1 MLFIASLLFML
12 VAFGVLYNLAKWL
25 KACSRKRE
33 EKKRI
38 ERINKIN
45 EEKRAYI
52 EKFRLV
58 LGIPENSTE
67 VGFDALF
74 HWEDA
79 QDCKNLVF
87 SPAVSELSFQINSTN
102 PFFCVNQ
109 DDKLG
114 LNFKH
119 YILNAT
125 FDITAP
131 VSGVFEVLLPDK
143 TWIKG
148 GQTIAKIHTGAE
160 YISELKRGF
169 ILSLQNN
176 TEGNNY
182 RKCEG
187 IYGLLKRELS
197 DDGGKLRFEKFF
209 RWDTNDGYYT
219 LIYAPVYE
227 NMKLH
232 YYNFYTPNTGKLQHI
247 YRNNEISLD
256 VDYYSFGKMSS
267 IKVPVEGILEYAVP
281 SFVSADFISGIN
293 ILKIDTNRE
302 AIEAFER
309 EKKEEARRMEEIAL
323 QAEKQRIA
331 EKIKKKQ
338 KRYELEKIVRQ
349 ELIDSG
355 ELFGDQSKRPPIPR
369 ELVDAVYR
377 RDGGRCVNCGSTE
390 NLQLDHIIPFSKGGA
405 TTIENLQLL
414 CQKCNLEKS
423 NHIG

>member
-1 MLFIASLLFML
+1 MLFIAFLLFML
-12 VAFGVLYNLAKWL
+12 VVFGVMYNLAKWL

-33 EKKRI
+33 EKKLI

-52 EKFRLV
+52 EKLRPV

-79 QDCKNLVF
+79 LDCTNLVF
-87 SPAVSELSFQINSTN
+87 SPAVGELSFQINSTN
-102 PFFCVNQ
+102 PFSYVNQ
-109 DDKLG
+109 DDNLG
-114 LNFKH
+114 LSFKH
-119 YILNAT
+119 CILNAA

-160 YISELKRGF
+160 YISELKREF

-176 TEGNNY
+176 TGSNNY

-197 DDGGKLRFEKFF
+197 DDNGKLRFEKFF
-209 RWDTNDGYYT
+209 RWDTNGGCHT
-219 LIYAPVYE
+219 LVYFPVYE
-227 NMKLH
+227 NMNLH

-247 YRNNEISLD
+247 YRNDEISLD
-256 VDYYSFGKMSS
+256 VDYFSFGKMSS
-267 IKVPVEGILEYAVP
+267 VESPVEGVLKYLVP
-281 SFVSADFISGIN
+281 PMISAEFKDGFEVLTIDANGSAIEDFERKKAEEDRRREEEELQSEKKRIADQ
-293 ILKIDTNRE
+293 ILKRQ
-302 AIEAFER
+302 
-309 EKKEEARRMEEIAL
+309 M
-323 QAEKQRIA
+323 
-331 EKIKKKQ
+331 
-338 KRYELEKIVRQ
+338 RYDLEKVVRQ
-349 ELIDSG
+349 ELIDNG
-355 ELFGDQSKRPPIPR
+355 ELFGEQTKRPPIPR

-377 RDGGRCVNCGSTE
+377 RDGGRCVYCGSTE

-414 CQKCNLEKS
+414 CRKCNLEKS

>member
-1 MLFIASLLFML
+1 ML

-33 EKKRI
+33 KKKRV
-38 ERINKIN
+38 ERISKIN
-45 EEKRAYI
+45 EEKRAYV
-52 EKFRLV
+52 EKLRPV
-58 LGIPENSTE
+58 LGISENSTE

-102 PFFCVNQ
+102 PFFYVNQ
-109 DDKLG
+109 DDNLG
-114 LNFKH
+114 LRFRH

-131 VSGVFEVLLPDK
+131 VSGIFEVLLPDK

-160 YISELKRGF
+160 YINELKREF

-182 RKCEG
+182 RNCEG

-197 DDGGKLRFEKFF
+197 DDSGKLRFEKFF

-219 LIYAPVYE
+219 LVYSPVYE
-227 NMKLH
+227 DMQLH
-232 YYNFYTPNTGKLQHI
+232 FYNFYDIVTTKLYHINTADT
-247 YRNNEISLD
+247 ISLNM
-256 VDYYSFGKMSS
+256 DYYSLGKISS
-267 IKVPVEGILEYAVP
+267 IKAPVEGILKYLVP
-281 SFVSADFISGIN
+281 SMTSCNFKDGFEVLTIDSNKYAIN
-293 ILKIDTNRE
+293 KFEQNRTEIIRKNMEEELNRE
-302 AIEAFER
+302 
-309 EKKEEARRMEEIAL
+309 KQEIAN
-323 QAEKQRIA
+323 
-331 EKIKKKQ
+331 KIKERHRKAQ
-338 KRYELEKIVRQ
+338 LEKIVRQ

-355 ELFGDQSKRPPIPR
+355 ELYGDQPKRPPIPR

-405 TTIENLQLL
+405 TAIENLQLL

>member
-1 MLFIASLLFML
+1 MLFISFLLFML

-25 KACSRKRE
+25 KECSRKRE

-52 EKFRLV
+52 EKLRPV

-67 VGFDALF
+67 VGFDTLF

-79 QDCKNLVF
+79 QNCKNLVF
-87 SPAVSELSFQINSTN
+87 SPAVSELLFQINSTN
-102 PFFCVNQ
+102 PFFYVNQ
-109 DDKLG
+109 DENLG
-114 LNFKH
+114 LSFKH

-148 GQTIAKIHTGAE
+148 GQTIAKIQTGAE
-160 YISELKRGF
+160 YISELKREF

-176 TEGNNY
+176 TGSNNY

-197 DDGGKLRFEKFF
+197 DDNGKLRFEKFF
-209 RWDTNDGYYT
+209 RWDTNGGCHT
-219 LIYAPVYE
+219 LVYSPVYE
-227 NMKLH
+227 DMQVH
-232 YYNFYTPNTGKLQHI
+232 FHNFYIPNTVKPQHV
-247 YRNNEISLD
+247 YCEDTISLD
-256 VDYYSFGKMSS
+256 IDYFSFGKMSS
-267 IKVPVEGILEYAVP
+267 IESPVEGILKYLVP
-281 SFVSADFISGIN
+281 SMISAEFKDGYEV
-293 ILKIDTNRE
+293 LTIDANGS
-302 AIEAFER
+302 AIEDFER
-309 EKKEEARRMEEIAL
+309 KKAEEDRRREEEKLLSEKK
-323 QAEKQRIA
+323 RIA
-331 EKIKKKQ
+331 EQIL
-338 KRYELEKIVRQ
+338 KRQMRYDLEKVVRQ
-349 ELIDSG
+349 ELIDNG
-355 ELFGDQSKRPPIPR
+355 ELFGEQTKRPPIPR
-369 ELVDAVYR
+369 EVVDAVYR

-405 TTIENLQLL
+405 TAIENLQLL

>member
-1 MLFIASLLFML
+1 ML
-12 VAFGVLYNLAKWL
+12 VAFGVLYNLVKWL
-25 KACSRKRE
+25 KACSCKWE

-52 EKFRLV
+52 EKLRPV
-58 LGIPENSTE
+58 LGIQENSTE

-79 QDCKNLVF
+79 QDCTNLVF

-102 PFFCVNQ
+102 PFSYVNQ
-109 DDKLG
+109 DDNLG
-114 LNFKH
+114 LSFIH
-119 YILNAT
+119 CILNAT

-131 VSGVFEVLLPDK
+131 VSGVFEVSMPDK

-148 GQTIAKIHTGAE
+148 GQTIAKIHTGEE
-160 YISELKRGF
+160 YISELKREF

-176 TEGNNY
+176 TESNNY

-197 DDGGKLRFEKFF
+197 DDNGKLRFEKFF
-209 RWDTNDGYYT
+209 RWDTNGGCHT
-219 LIYAPVYE
+219 LVYFPVYE

-232 YYNFYTPNTGKLQHI
+232 YYNFYTPNIGKLKHI
-247 YRNNEISLD
+247 NVGNEISLD
-256 VDYYSFGKMSS
+256 VDYYSFGKISS
-267 IKVPVEGILEYAVP
+267 IKAPVEGILKYLVP
-281 SFVSADFISGIN
+281 SMTSGEFLTGFKVLTIDSNKSA
-293 ILKIDTNRE
+293 IDEFEQNRAE
-302 AIEAFER
+302 IVRYNLEKEMER
-309 EKKEEARRMEEIAL
+309 EKQEIAN
-323 QAEKQRIA
+323 
-331 EKIKKKQ
+331 KIKERHRRAQ
-338 KRYELEKIVRQ
+338 LEKLVRQ

-355 ELFGDQSKRPPIPR
+355 ELYGDQPKRPPIPR
-369 ELVDAVYR
+369 EVVDAVYR

-405 TTIENLQLL
+405 TAIENLQLL